1 MLYNFEPISRKR
13 KRRLDGEELG
23 FLNLNSSNSGDLR
36 NKGNVNTFP
45 LLVIA
50 EWKSAVSF

>member
-36 NKGNVNTFP
+36 NKDNVNTFP